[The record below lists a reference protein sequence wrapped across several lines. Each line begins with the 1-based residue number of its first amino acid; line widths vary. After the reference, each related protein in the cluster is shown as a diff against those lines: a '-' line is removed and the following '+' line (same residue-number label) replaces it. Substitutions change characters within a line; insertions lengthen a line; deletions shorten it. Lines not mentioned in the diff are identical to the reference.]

1 MKESQSSQ
9 NDFCRKLVEH
19 DRELTR
25 ATTSVLQ
32 VNIGLKCN
40 QVCRHCHVE
49 AGPGRQEL
57 MTGKTMDQVV
67 AYAKRGGFKLVDITG
82 GAPEL
87 NPDLQYFLEKI
98 SAVVPAIMLRCNLT
112 AFDELADQGHQLLQ
126 LCIEKKVVIVSS
138 FPSTNIGQTDN
149 QRGKGV
155 WRKSIDKLL
164 QLNELGYGKA
174 GSGLVLNL
182 VSNPSGAFL
191 PVSQCQAEL
200 KFKKDLAGKWGIEF
214 NQLFTFA
221 NMPLGRFKKW
231 LLDSGNY
238 EQYMKKLVDA
248 FNPTTID
255 GLMCRSLVSVSWD
268 GYLYD
273 CDFNLACNL
282 PLSGKKVHVSETGE
296 PPAPGSSIATEEHCF
311 ACTAGSGFT

>member
-1 MKESQSSQ
+1 MKESQAGQ
-9 NDFCRKLVEH
+9 NDFYRKLVEH

-25 ATTSVLQ
+25 AATTVLQ
-32 VNIGLKCN
+32 VNTGLKCN

-57 MTGKTMDQVV
+57 MSRKTMDQVV
-67 AYAKRGGFKLVDITG
+67 AYAQRGGFKLVDITG

-87 NPDLQYFLEKI
+87 NPDLQYFVEKI
-98 SAVVPAIMLRCNLT
+98 SAVVPVIMLRCNLT
-112 AFDELADQGHQLLQ
+112 ALDELADQGDQLLQ
-126 LCIEKKVVIVSS
+126 LCIEKKVIIVSS
-138 FPSTNIGQTDN
+138 FPSTNISQTDN
-149 QRGKGV
+149 QRGRGV

-164 QLNELGYGKA
+164 QFNQLGYGKA
-174 GSGLVLNL
+174 DSGLVLNL

-191 PVSQCQAEL
+191 PVAQCQAEL
-200 KFKKDLAGKWGIEF
+200 KFKKDLARKWGIEF
-214 NQLFTFA
+214 NRLFTFA
-221 NMPLGRFKKW
+221 NIPLGRFKKW

-248 FNPTTID
+248 FNPSTID
-255 GLMCRSLVSVSWD
+255 GLMCRNLVSVSWD

-273 CDFNLACNL
+273 CDFNLACML
-282 PLSGKKVHVSETGE
+282 PLSGRKFHVSGAAE
-296 PPAPGSSIATEEHCF
+296 PPVPGSSIATEVHCF